1 MTHRA
6 QPLESQKLFFFSFIN
21 VMFQALFIGITQT
34 KVLTL
39 NAIAMALTNV
49 LLDYLLTSASSF
61 SLLHDLVMPE
71 NEIFEAE

>member
-1 MTHRA
+1 
-6 QPLESQKLFFFSFIN
+6 
-21 VMFQALFIGITQT
+21 MFQALFIGITQT

-39 NAIAMALTNV
+39 NAIVMALTNV